1 MNYLTELLA
10 FYRGLPESGLNP
22 LLQAFWHLLMFFNN
36 KAAVLSEDERW
47 YWPVAF
53 KAPNSEVCRFLGL
66 TSRFQVNAQRKH
78 LIRHGRIDYTPH
90 VSQHAGDYRMKPF
103 DTGLCEVEICVRDT
117 GQKRLV
123 WTQSVTQ
130 PAHPAAPFINSVN
143 HKPCYPY
150 GSTPEAVPSSN
161 GFNLLPELNE
171 AEKAAIASLYPED
184 EVACFYAMWAA
195 RERKAMEN
203 EELKKYGEVRL

>member
-10 FYRGLPESGLNP
+10 FYRWLEVGRLGP
-22 LLQAFWHLLMFFNN
+22 LLQSFWHLLMFFNN
-36 KAAVLSEDERW
+36 KAAVRSEDGRW
-47 YWPVAF
+47 YWPVVF
-53 KAPNSEVCRFLGL
+53 KVPNSEVCRFLGL

-103 DTGLCEVEICVRDT
+103 DTGLCETEISVMDT

-123 WTQSVTQ
+123 WTQGITRD
-130 PAHPAAPFINSVN
+130 AHPAAPFINGVN
-143 HKPCYPY
+143 SKPCYPY
-150 GSTPEAVPSSN
+150 GSIPEALPASN
-161 GFNLLPELNE
+161 GFNLLPQLTE

-184 EVACFYAMWAA
+184 EVACFNAMWAA
-195 RERKAMEN
+195 RERKQKE
-203 EELKKYGEVRL
+203 KR